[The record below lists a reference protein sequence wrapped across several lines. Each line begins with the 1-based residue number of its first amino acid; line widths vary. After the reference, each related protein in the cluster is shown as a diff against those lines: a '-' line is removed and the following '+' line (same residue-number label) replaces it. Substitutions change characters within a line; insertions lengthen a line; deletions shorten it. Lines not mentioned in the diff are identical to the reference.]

1 MAGQQRDVAET
12 SPAQHAACGYRT
24 RPVTAVDDEGIF
36 DFGGNGRADDRP
48 ERDVDRAGDVACTE
62 LTPRAYVDD
71 HGRRLRINQLEQ
83 PLRRDRWVTRHGM
96 RVRRL
101 PRSQRLDD
109 FVVMRKTSGG
119 VLRKYQ
125 LAVHRYVENAAVAA
139 GQLGVDAN
147 FVLDCGCQTGSLGQ
161 VVSTFAIGNR
171 HAHMWTSETDS

>member
-71 HGRRLRINQLEQ
+71 HGRRLRVNQLEQ
-83 PLRRDRWVTRHGM
+83 PLRRDRWVTRHGAFGAYLG
-96 RVRRL
+96 RNAWTISSSCGKRPAEYFENISL
-101 PRSQRLDD
+101 PFTATSKTPRSPRVSSASMPISFLI
-109 FVVMRKTSGG
+109 
-119 VLRKYQ
+119 
-125 LAVHRYVENAAVAA
+125 VAA
-139 GQLGVDAN
+139 RLEA
-147 FVLDCGCQTGSLGQ
+147 LD
-161 VVSTFAIGNR
+161 R
-171 HAHMWTSETDS
+171 